1 MCIQN
6 RSGTTISLLPTG
18 QFYSISSLQCSITC
32 CFFTVG
38 SSLWNE
44 GTKQGPK
51 LSHDLDKMLA
61 KKTQDTAESVSN
73 EKGNIVR
80 VSSGQR

>member
-1 MCIQN
+1 M
-6 RSGTTISLLPTG
+6 
-18 QFYSISSLQCSITC
+18 
-32 CFFTVG
+32 G

-44 GTKQGPK
+44 GRKQGPK
-51 LSHDLDKMLA
+51 ISHDLDKMLA